1 MKVMSHSGSTK
12 ERIIKATL
20 DIMANEGFQ
29 NVTVR
34 KISNRADVNI
44 AAVNYHFGSKDMVI
58 DKALKYVTAQMKKVF
73 TILKEN
79 EQPAAVRLSNFIQ
92 AYADTVYKYPDIV
105 RYMIDQKIH
114 HRNAPVEYSE
124 YLEQEGINLIHQALQ
139 DLHPEEDE
147 SRIYMRTLQI
157 LGCISFPILMGTA
170 IHQYS
175 GLDLNDQSARNVLI
189 KLLTEQQLNRPDKA

>member
-1 MKVMSHSGSTK
+1 LKILSHSGSTK

-20 DIMANEGFQ
+20 DIMADEGFQ

-34 KISNRADVNI
+34 KISTRADVNI

-79 EQPAAVRLSNFIQ
+79 DRPAVRLSNFIQ

-114 HRNAPVEYSE
+114 HSNAPVEYSE
-124 YLEQEGINLIHQALQ
+124 YLEQEGIHLIHQALQ
-139 DLHPEEDE
+139 ELHPDEDE

-157 LGCISFPILMGTA
+157 LGCISFPILMGATVQ
-170 IHQYS
+170 QYS
-175 GLDLNDQSARNVLI
+175 GLNLNEKSSRNILI
-189 KLLTEQQLNRPDKA
+189 ELLTEQMIK

>member
-1 MKVMSHSGSTK
+1 MRILSHNGSTK

-20 DIMANEGFQ
+20 DIMADEGFQ

-34 KISNRADVNI
+34 KISTRADVNI

-79 EQPAAVRLSNFIQ
+79 DQPAVRLSNFIQ

-114 HRNAPVEYSE
+114 HSNAPVEYSE
-124 YLEQEGINLIHQALQ
+124 YLEQEGIHLIHQALQ
-139 DLHPEEDE
+139 ELHPDEDE

-157 LGCISFPILMGTA
+157 LGCISFPILMGATVQ
-170 IHQYS
+170 QYS
-175 GLDLNDQSARNVLI
+175 GLNLNEKSSRNILI
-189 KLLTEQQLNRPDKA
+189 ELLTEQMIK

>member
-1 MKVMSHSGSTK
+1 MKILSHSGSTK

-20 DIMANEGFQ
+20 DIMADEGFQ

-34 KISNRADVNI
+34 KISTRADVNI

-79 EQPAAVRLSNFIQ
+79 DQPAAVRLSKFIQ

-114 HRNAPVEYSE
+114 HSDAPVEYSE
-124 YLEQEGINLIHQALQ
+124 FLEQEGIHLIHQALQ
-139 DLHPEEDE
+139 ELHPNEEDP
-147 SRIYMRTLQI
+147 RIFMRTLQI

-170 IHQYS
+170 VQQYS
-175 GLDLNDQSARNVLI
+175 GLDLNDKPSRSILI
-189 KLLTEQQLNRPDKA
+189 ELLTEQMLK

>member
-1 MKVMSHSGSTK
+1 MRILSHSGSTK

-20 DIMANEGFQ
+20 DIMADEGFQ

-34 KISNRADVNI
+34 KISTRADVNI

-79 EQPAAVRLSNFIQ
+79 DQPAVRLSNFIQ

-114 HRNAPVEYSE
+114 HSNAPVEYSE
-124 YLEQEGINLIHQALQ
+124 YLEQEGIHLIHQALQ
-139 DLHPEEDE
+139 ELHPDEDE

-157 LGCISFPILMGTA
+157 LGCISFPILMGATVQ
-170 IHQYS
+170 QYS
-175 GLDLNDQSARNVLI
+175 GLNLNEKSSRNILI
-189 KLLTEQQLNRPDKA
+189 ELLTEQMIK

>member
-1 MKVMSHSGSTK
+1 MKILSHSGSTK

-20 DIMANEGFQ
+20 DIMADEGFQ

-34 KISNRADVNI
+34 KISTRADVNI

-79 EQPAAVRLSNFIQ
+79 DRPAVRLSNFIQ

-114 HRNAPVEYSE
+114 HSNAPVEYSE
-124 YLEQEGINLIHQALQ
+124 YLEQEGIHLIHQALQ
-139 DLHPEEDE
+139 ELHPDEDE

-157 LGCISFPILMGTA
+157 LGCISFPILMGATVQ
-170 IHQYS
+170 QYS
-175 GLDLNDQSARNVLI
+175 GLNLNEKSSRNILI
-189 KLLTEQQLNRPDKA
+189 ELLTEQMIK

>member
-1 MKVMSHSGSTK
+1 LKILSHSGSTK

-20 DIMANEGFQ
+20 DIMADEGFQ

-34 KISNRADVNI
+34 KISTRADVNI

-79 EQPAAVRLSNFIQ
+79 DQPAVRLSNFIQ

-114 HRNAPVEYSE
+114 HSNAPVEYSE
-124 YLEQEGINLIHQALQ
+124 YLEQEGIHLIHQALQ
-139 DLHPEEDE
+139 ELHPDEDE

-157 LGCISFPILMGTA
+157 LGCISFPILMGATVQ
-170 IHQYS
+170 QYS
-175 GLDLNDQSARNVLI
+175 GLNLNEKSSRNILI
-189 KLLTEQQLNRPDKA
+189 ELLTEQMIK

>member
-1 MKVMSHSGSTK
+1 MKILSHSGSTK

-20 DIMANEGFQ
+20 DIMADEGFQ

-34 KISNRADVNI
+34 KISTRADVNI

-79 EQPAAVRLSNFIQ
+79 DQPAVRLSNFIQ

-114 HRNAPVEYSE
+114 HSNAPVEYSE
-124 YLEQEGINLIHQALQ
+124 YLEQEGIHLIHQALQ
-139 DLHPEEDE
+139 ELHPDEDE

-157 LGCISFPILMGTA
+157 LGCISFPILMGATVQ
-170 IHQYS
+170 QYS
-175 GLDLNDQSARNVLI
+175 GLNLNEKSSRNILI
-189 KLLTEQQLNRPDKA
+189 ELLTEQMIK

>member
-1 MKVMSHSGSTK
+1 LRILSHSGSTK

-20 DIMANEGFQ
+20 DIMADEGFQ

-34 KISNRADVNI
+34 KISTRADVNI

-79 EQPAAVRLSNFIQ
+79 DQPAVRLSNFIQ

-114 HRNAPVEYSE
+114 HSNAPVEYSE
-124 YLEQEGINLIHQALQ
+124 YLEQEGIHLIHQALQ
-139 DLHPEEDE
+139 ELHPDEDE

-157 LGCISFPILMGTA
+157 LGCISFPILMGATVQ
-170 IHQYS
+170 QYS
-175 GLDLNDQSARNVLI
+175 GLNLNEKSSRNILI
-189 KLLTEQQLNRPDKA
+189 ELLTEQMIK

>member
-1 MKVMSHSGSTK
+1 
-12 ERIIKATL
+12 
-20 DIMANEGFQ
+20 MADEGFQ

-34 KISNRADVNI
+34 KISTRADVNI

-79 EQPAAVRLSNFIQ
+79 DQPAVRLSNFIQ

-114 HRNAPVEYSE
+114 HSNAPVEYSE
-124 YLEQEGINLIHQALQ
+124 YLEQEGIHLIHQALQ
-139 DLHPEEDE
+139 ELHPDEDE

-157 LGCISFPILMGTA
+157 LGCISFPILMGATVQ
-170 IHQYS
+170 QYS
-175 GLDLNDQSARNVLI
+175 GLNLNEKSSRNILI
-189 KLLTEQQLNRPDKA
+189 ELLTEQMIK

>member
-1 MKVMSHSGSTK
+1 MKILSHSGSTK

-20 DIMANEGFQ
+20 DIMADEGFQ

-34 KISNRADVNI
+34 KISTRADVNI

-58 DKALKYVTAQMKKVF
+58 DKALKYVTSQMKKVF

-79 EQPAAVRLSNFIQ
+79 GQPASVRLSNFIQ

-114 HRNAPVEYSE
+114 HSNTPVEYSE
-124 YLEQEGINLIHQALQ
+124 YLEQEGIHLVHRTLQ
-139 DLHPEEDE
+139 ELHPDEEE

-157 LGCISFPILMGTA
+157 LGCISFPILMGTTVQ
-170 IHQYS
+170 HFS
-175 GLDLNDQSARNVLI
+175 GLNLNEKSSRNILI
-189 KLLTEQQLNRPDKA
+189 ELLTEQMIK